1 MKTQY
6 KSAFTVTDTA
16 GQVTESGGRQNIYSI
31 EPKVELIEVDY
42 ATNAETVN
50 GQLAMIGF
58 VAMIGA
64 YALTGNV
71 IPGIF

>member
-1 MKTQY
+1 MY
-6 KSAFTVTDTA
+6 AV
-16 GQVTESGGRQNIYSI
+16 
-31 EPKVELIEVDY
+31 EPKTDLIETDY
-42 ATNAETVN
+42 ATQAELVN

-64 YALTGNV
+64 YALTGNI

>member
-1 MKTQY
+1 MYPVEPQ
-6 KSAFTVTDTA
+6 TD
-16 GQVTESGGRQNIYSI
+16 
-31 EPKVELIEVDY
+31 LIEIDY